1 MSSSESDFSAS
12 FSSDSSNSIS
22 QEPLPDIGDI
32 DLNEENVNFAY
43 DEELEPVAT
52 EEETAAYD
60 EQVEAE
66 QRQQE
71 ELVKRFSQQLEI
83 QSW

>member
-22 QEPLPDIGDI
+22 QESLPDIGDI